1 MHVCCAAE
9 GSASGLQ
16 MNPSSD
22 QLSSLFL
29 PSFSLSQQQ
38 ETRAQPP
45 PQQAKP
51 QDSSAAQQPVVGLWD
66 QQGSPQMSDTF
77 GPLDSHPQ
85 HSNRKRPSESNAFS
99 ASIEATAAKRGEAA
113 GAQPD
118 QQGGNHQRRPSL
130 HDTDALLL
138 DGQLGML
145 ENDWQLAKS
154 LNAMSVEDGTQQKGA
169 ALGQQHKGQ
178 SSGRGTLQPNPD
190 GSTGQQQQRQE
201 GVRRLAL
208 SGLDLPLPSMTAQQ
222 PQARQHQNGVLPTF
236 RPPAVAGGGCTWCLP
251 TDPFFLYRKLQ
262 ATSCGDCMA
271 ALDA

>member
-1 MHVCCAAE
+1 MLCTAE

-16 MNPSSD
+16 LHPSSD

-38 ETRAQPP
+38 DTRQQPP
-45 PQQAKP
+45 PQQP
-51 QDSSAAQQPVVGLWD
+51 QPQASSAAAQQPVVGLWD

-85 HSNRKRPSESNAFS
+85 QSSRKRASESNAFS

-118 QQGGNHQRRPSL
+118 QQGASHQRPCL
-130 HDTDALLL
+130 QDTDALLL
-138 DGQLGML
+138 DGQLGLL

-154 LNAMSVEDGTQQKGA
+154 LNAMSVEDGTHQKGA
-169 ALGQQHKGQ
+169 TPGQPRRGQ
-178 SSGRGTLQPNPD
+178 PSGRGTLQTNPD
-190 GSTGQQQQRQE
+190 DSTGQQHQRE

-222 PQARQHQNGVLPTF
+222 LQAGQHQTGVPPTF
-236 RPPAVAGGGCTWCLP
+236 RPPAVAGGGCTSCLP
-251 TDPFFLYRKLQ
+251 THPFLLRTKLQ
-262 ATSCGDCMA
+262 ATSCGNCVA
-271 ALDA
+271 ALDS